1 MGRAVCY
8 RWPGFSALRSLDGDT
23 MTDAP
28 NPSAAKAGSEFTQ
41 YRRSQIAELRPY
53 VPGESPELLYRVSIS
68 QADLD
73 GGSPKDGDMIARNPA
88 NHDDQW
94 LVAADY
100 FAANFEPLYTHP
112 QPSLSVG
119 LDREAVARIVF
130 GIECPHESWES
141 FDERFEA
148 RGNRYHPTQEKAL
161 QIADA
166 IIALAAPA
174 EGYVVVPVDT
184 LAEALFTADRLRK
197 NVTPDWIGLPREYK
211 DEWRSKAA
219 CLPAAP
225 TGASKS

>member
-1 MGRAVCY
+1 
-8 RWPGFSALRSLDGDT
+8 

-28 NPSAAKAGSEFTQ
+28 NPSAAKTGSEFTQ

-53 VPGESPELLYRVSIS
+53 VPGEELGSNVSVS
-68 QADLD
+68 EADFKA
-73 GGSPKDGDMIARNPA
+73 GSPKAGDMIARNPA

-119 LDREAVARIVF
+119 LDREAVARVVF

-148 RGNRYHPTQEKAL
+148 RGNRYHPTQEKAF

-166 IIALAAPA
+166 ILALAAPA
-174 EGYVVVPVDT
+174 EGYVLVPVEATEAMLDAAKPWPKHWPPYDK
-184 LAEALFTADRLRK
+184 AEASAQIAFNIDRA
-197 NVTPDWIGLPREYK
+197 VV
-211 DEWRSKAA
+211 RSTWAHMIAA
-219 CLPAAP
+219 CLPDAHTGE
-225 TGASKS
+225 TGA